1 MPHYL
6 DKRYGV
12 NLAEAYAEAATS
24 APLGRTILY
33 TYELIHPSFTEKIL
47 IVNDFNDLRATL
59 EDGTT
64 HDFTPCPVTIVPP
77 EESDEAK
84 TPTIH
89 VQIDGV
95 SSIIA
100 TQLEVATKQMARV
113 EIVERIYVSD
123 DLSGPA
129 VLPPLRLTLKTVNIN
144 YTQVTGEASF
154 SDPINRGFPKYDY
167 LIREYPGL
175 SAK

>member
-12 NLAEAYAEAATS
+12 DLSEAYAEAATS
-24 APLGRTILY
+24 APLDRTILY
-33 TYELIHPSFTEKIL
+33 TYELIHPSFTERIL
-47 IVNDFNDLRATL
+47 IVNDFSDLTATL
-59 EDGTT
+59 EDGTKAE
-64 HDFTPCPVTIVPP
+64 FTPCPVTIIPP
-77 EESDEAK
+77 TESDEAK
-84 TPTIH
+84 APTIQ

-95 SSIIA
+95 SNLVA
-100 TQLEVATKQMARV
+100 TQLEEATRQMERV

-129 VLPPLRLTLKTVNIN
+129 VLPPLRLTLKTVSIN

-167 LIREYPGL
+167 LNREYPGL
-175 SAK
+175 TAK

>member
-12 NLAEAYAEAATS
+12 DLSEAYAEAATS
-24 APLGRTILY
+24 APLTRTILY
-33 TYELIHPSFTEKIL
+33 TYELLHPSFTEKIL
-47 IVNDFNDLRATL
+47 IVNDFNDLTATL
-59 EDGTT
+59 ETGETV
-64 HDFTPCPVTIVPP
+64 DFVPCPVTIVPP
-77 EESDEAK
+77 AENDEGT
-84 TPTIH
+84 TPSIQ
-89 VQIDGV
+89 VKIDGV

-100 TQLEVATKQMARV
+100 TQMEEASRTMQRV

-129 VLPPLRLTLKTVNIN
+129 VLPPLRLTLKTVSIN

-154 SDPINRGFPKYDY
+154 SDPVNRGFPKYDY
-167 LIREYPGL
+167 LNREYPGL
-175 SAK
+175 TAK

>member
-12 NLAEAYAEAATS
+12 DLSEAYAEAATS
-24 APLGRTILY
+24 APIGRTILY
-33 TYELIHPSFTEKIL
+33 TYELLHPSFTEKIL
-47 IVNDFNDLRATL
+47 IVNGFDDLHATL
-59 EDGTT
+59 EDGTEQ
-64 HDFTPCPVTIVPP
+64 DFVACPVAVIPP
-77 EESDEAK
+77 EENDEGK
-84 TPTIH
+84 TPSIQ

-95 SSIIA
+95 SSLVA
-100 TQLEVATKQMARV
+100 AQLEEASKQMARV

-129 VLPPLRLTLKTVNIN
+129 VLPPLRLTLRTVNVN

-175 SAK
+175 TAK

>member
-12 NLAEAYAEAATS
+12 DLSEAYAEAATS
-24 APLGRTILY
+24 APINRVILE
-33 TYELIHPSFTEKIL
+33 TYELIHPSFTERIL
-47 IVNDFNDLRATL
+47 IVNDFNDLTATL
-59 EDGTT
+59 EDGST
-64 HDFTPCPVTIVPP
+64 HEFTPCPVTVVPP
-77 EESDEAK
+77 EENDEGK

-95 SSIIA
+95 SSLIA
-100 TQLEVATKQMARV
+100 ERLEEASKQLARI
-113 EIVERIYVSD
+113 EIVERVYVSD

-129 VLPPLRLTLKTVNIN
+129 ILPPLRLTLKTVSVN
-144 YTQVTGEASF
+144 YTQVTAEASF

-175 SAK
+175 TAK

>member
-12 NLAEAYAEAATS
+12 DLSEAYAEAAAS
-24 APLGRTILY
+24 APLDRTILT
-33 TYELIHPSFTEKIL
+33 TYELIHPSFTERIL
-47 IVNDFNDLRATL
+47 IVNDFNPLTAKL

-64 HDFTPCPVTIVPP
+64 QDFVPCPVDVIPP
-77 EESDEAK
+77 EESDEAR
-84 TPTIH
+84 TPTIQ
-89 VQIDGV
+89 VRIDGV

-100 TQLEVATKQMARV
+100 SQLEIASKQMQRV

-123 DLSGPA
+123 DLLGPA
-129 VLPPLRLTLKTVNIN
+129 VLPPLRLTLKTVNI
-144 YTQVTGEASF
+144 TATTIQAEAAF
-154 SDPINRGFPKYDY
+154 SDPVNRGFPNYDY
-167 LIREYPGL
+167 LPKEYPGL

>member
-12 NLAEAYAEAATS
+12 DLSVAYAEAATS
-24 APLGRTILY
+24 APVDRVILA
-33 TYELIHPSFTEKIL
+33 TYEMLHPSFTEKIL
-47 IVNDFNDLRATL
+47 IVNDFSPLRATL

-77 EESDEAK
+77 SESDDAQA
-84 TPTIH
+84 PTIQ

-95 SSIIA
+95 SSLIA
-100 TQLEVATKQMARV
+100 TQLEIAAKELQRIEV
-113 EIVERIYVSD
+113 VERVYVSD

-129 VLPPLRLTLKTVNIN
+129 ILPPLKLTLKTVTIN
-144 YTQVTGEASF
+144 YTRVSAEASF

-167 LIREYPGL
+167 LNREYPGL